1 MATIKKTTY
10 INTELEWAEAQ
21 LKSWK
26 AYVDANPLHE
36 LKDRIEWKPTAKGGM
51 LPMVIASI
59 EAQGKF
65 VQETMKN
72 YLALVEVVSPD
83 PSGLSENCVEA
94 PVDIC
99 TSELEIPLGS
109 CVIEVEIMRPSE
121 SAVCEV
127 EEPSMVGAV
136 VRIVPSG

>member
-1 MATIKKTTY
+1 MALILITYLKRKKMATIKKTTY
-10 INTELEWAEAQ
+10 INTELDWAEEQ

-26 AYVDANPLHE
+26 QYVDANPLHE

-72 YLALVEVVSPD
+72 YLALVEVVEKLRTIEESKVEVR
-83 PSGLSENCVEA
+83 GKGELS
-94 PVDIC
+94 
-99 TSELEIPLGS
+99 
-109 CVIEVEIMRPSE
+109 
-121 SAVCEV
+121 
-127 EEPSMVGAV
+127 SMAEDFLKS
-136 VRIVPSG
+136 RK